1 MLTVLFSAPYMIPYK
16 NRFQPVFKHYQIE
29 LIVPDVKERLSEAE
43 ILKYAG
49 SFDGAICGDD
59 RYTKQ
64 VIEACLPRLRI
75 ISKWG
80 TGVDSIDQQAAKGFG
95 VKVGNTPNAF
105 TQAVA
110 DSVFGYILAFSRKQP
125 WMDRELKS
133 GKWEKIP
140 GKALHEC
147 ILGIIGIGNIG
158 KAISQ
163 RALGFNMKVIGND
176 LKEIDKEFLA
186 QYRVDMVSLENLL
199 MNADFVSVNAD
210 LNPTSHHLMNKE
222 TIAKMKP
229 TAILINT
236 ARGPIIDERALTE
249 ALQNKKIAGV
259 GLDVFE
265 EEPLPASSP
274 LKKMDNVLLAPHN
287 SNSSPS
293 AWENVHWNTIR
304 NLIEGLG
311 LDSEELDNF
320 RQRL

>member
-1 MLTVLFSAPYMIPYK
+1 MLTVLFSAPYMIPFV
-16 NRFQPVFKHYQIE
+16 NRFQPVFQHYHIE
-29 LIVPDVKERLSEAE
+29 LIVPEVKERLSENE

-49 SFDGAICGDD
+49 SIDGAICGDD
-59 RYTKQ
+59 RYTKE
-64 VIEACLPRLRI
+64 VITACLPRLKV

-80 TGVDSIDQQAAKGFG
+80 TGIDSIDKKAAIEFG
-95 VKVGNTPNAF
+95 VKIGNTPNAF

-110 DSVFGYILAFSRKQP
+110 DSVFGYILAFSRRQP

-147 ILGIIGIGNIG
+147 ILGIIGMGNIG
-158 KAISQ
+158 KAVSQ
-163 RALGFNMKVIGND
+163 RALGFGMKVLGND
-176 LKEIDKEFLA
+176 IKEIDKQFLT
-186 QYRVDMVSLENLL
+186 QYRVDMVNLDQL
-199 MNADFVSVNAD
+199 LSIADFISVNAD
-210 LNPTSHHLMNKE
+210 LNPSSHHLINKE

-236 ARGPIIDERALTE
+236 ARGPIIDEMALTE
-249 ALQNKKIAGV
+249 ALLNKKIAGV

-304 NLIEGLG
+304 NLIDGLG
-311 LDSEELDNF
+311 LDSKELDNF
-320 RQRL
+320 RQQL